1 MEKNVGGADRIA
13 RLVIGPVLVLAGV
26 ASYAGLL
33 VLAVG
38 PFPQTLTSVIVFLV
52 GGILLV
58 TGLVRKCPLNRALG
72 LDTHRRGEARE

>member
-1 MEKNVGGADRIA
+1 MEKSVGGMDRIA

-26 ASYAGLL
+26 AGYAGLL

-38 PFPQTLTSVIVFLV
+38 PFPQALTSVIVFLV

-58 TGLVRKCPLNRALG
+58 TGLVRKCPLNRGLG
-72 LDTHRRGEARE
+72 LDTHRQEEARE